1 MPHHETIGAHDAKTR
16 LSGFLRKVQAG
27 GRFTITQR
35 GRPVAALV
43 PLEEDDIPRRVQ
55 AAQTLRQLMADA
67 PGRGDVDIK
76 ALVESGRD

>member
-1 MPHHETIGAHDAKTR
+1 MSHHEIIGAHDAKTH

-43 PLEEDDIPRRVQ
+43 PLEGDDAPRRVQ
-55 AAQTLRQLMADA
+55 AARSLRQLMAEA
-67 PGRGDVDIK
+67 PTRGAVDIK

>member
-1 MPHHETIGAHDAKTR
+1 MARHETIGAHNAKTH

-43 PLEEDDIPRRVQ
+43 PLEEDNIPRRIQ
-55 AAQTLRQLMADA
+55 AARALRQLVADA
-67 PGRGDVDIK
+67 PAKDEVDIK